1 MQRIITNHM
10 PFYSHDGEKVIGK
23 LSGYKLQDI
32 ANHLTFYK
40 PSLRYPNRI
49 DRIKSNVLGAL
60 CARYPNVW
68 PGVIT
73 IAKEA
78 HCSVAQAHRA
88 LRELELKDKLIVD
101 VNSHLKWKDIATVE
115 EQAQSKH
122 KWTLVSDDAG
132 KHGGT
137 SKDTVQYFICDRKIF
152 DVYQQQQAW
161 EKRDKARDKA
171 NKKARHSAHSGE
183 TTDPSH
189 RGVTPVSGERVTP
202 LSGERILGTDTPLPG
217 AATPP
222 RGEATPI
229 RGDEKQA
236 PPLSPLRDEPTILTN
251 HNNPPPN
258 QPAEPENL
266 WGRMVAVFSKT
277 GKGQLNNRAGWK
289 SVLSLSVDQATQT
302 LFGLSAQETILWV
315 FWQWVRERNLEGL
328 KCPLVMFAEEFP
340 ATLAALK
347 AQEER
352 RTRKAEH
359 AKKIADAEAKVREWR
374 KSFDVLSGADFN
386 SHKRGTPEWVTEVNL
401 WLKQNPPPAEL
412 VEGDDGELAEIQG
425 LADWAETEITWRVNQ
440 AEELLH
446 YPDDP
451 LCGCVQCQAGRQAE
465 PIEAVPN
472 EGLW

>member
-1 MQRIITNHM
+1 M

-32 ANHLTFYK
+32 TNHLTFYK
-40 PSLRYPNRI
+40 PSLRYPKRI

-68 PGVIT
+68 PSVTT

-137 SKDTVQYFICDRKIF
+137 SKDTVQYFICDRKLF

-171 NKKARHSAHSGE
+171 NKKARHDASHGSVAPISGE
-183 TTDPSH
+183 T
-189 RGVTPVSGERVTP
+189 VTP
-202 LSGERILGTDTPLPG
+202 LSRERILGTDTPLPG

-222 RGEATPI
+222 RGEATPV

-236 PPLSPLRDEPTILTN
+236 RPLSPLRDEPTILTDHKN
-251 HNNPPPN
+251 LPPN

-266 WGRMVAVFSKT
+266 WGRMAGVWKKT
-277 GKGQLNNRAGWK
+277 GKGIMNRAGWK
-289 SVLSLSVDQATQT
+289 QIETLPEKYGLGQQT
-302 LFGLSAQETILWV
+302 FADVFAYWIAQRDLHGLL
-315 FWQWVRERNLEGL
+315 
-328 KCPLVMFAEEFP
+328 CPLIKFAEEFP
-340 ATLAALK
+340 DAMAAYETVQAEKQRLSEAKRFLDEQDEEYLRELDKRLAEK
-347 AQEER
+347 EAQ
-352 RTRKAEH
+352 RKR
-359 AKKIADAEAKVREWR
+359 DAE
-374 KSFDVLSGADFN
+374 
-386 SHKRGTPEWVTEVNL
+386 
-401 WLKQNPPPAEL
+401 
-412 VEGDDGELAEIQG
+412 EGIG
-425 LADWAETEITWRVNQ
+425 V
-440 AEELLH
+440 
-446 YPDDP
+446 
-451 LCGCVQCQAGRQAE
+451 
-465 PIEAVPN
+465 
-472 EGLW
+472 